1 MSKTSCTDI
10 HVPADILRRLRTVAG
25 EHNDHDQVL
34 DCNRALEGDSDATT
48 RVTSWSTAPS
58 CCRGDR

>member
-34 DCNRALEGDSDATT
+34 DCNRALEGDSDARHVVVDGTL
-48 RVTSWSTAPS
+48 VL
-58 CCRGDR
+58 